1 MAVTPVKD
9 IPGIVTNARNM
20 FEVRLKFAIATRRRT
35 HCMTG
40 ISLPPTHPIMI
51 DRSQAGLTRRI
62 YWRKEQIGRIADL
75 VRENKTRLFEALH
88 ADLGVN
94 EFWAHGVE
102 LQSVLNEASEA
113 IANVGSWAASTRTA
127 TPVLNLPARS
137 HITPQPLGVA
147 CVISPWNYPVS
158 LILNP
163 LIAAIAAGNTVVLK
177 PSEISGATSKL
188 LAELIPKYL
197 DKRGV
202 RVVLGAVPET
212 TALLAQRFDVIMYTG
227 SSHVGK
233 IVMAAAA
240 KHLTPVILELGG
252 KCPAIVAD
260 NANITET
267 AQRIAWAKWTLNMG
281 QTCVSPD
288 YVLCTEKTEEKLVA
302 ALAEAVTQFFGDE
315 PRKSADVSRIVN
327 EAHTKRVAALLD
339 DDDGILETVC
349 GGAETVDVKAC
360 YIGPTIVRAT
370 KDAKLMEGEIFGPVL
385 PVVRVASLDDAILHV
400 QAGEKP
406 LALYVFARD
415 DRAVDRVLNNTSS
428 GGACV
433 NDCAMHAHQ
442 HLPFGGVGHSGMGA
456 YHGKFGFDAFSHR
469 RAVMR
474 KRAGRGDP
482 ALRFAPYTASKLKWL
497 GLIRSPNTP
506 YVLGA
511 AAVGALAGAGALG
524 YQLFAWSLEAEMYS
538 AEQYRYMGGVFALF
552 FAVLMTLFTVFDF

>member
-1 MAVTPVKD
+1 MTTPVKD
-9 IPGIVTNARNM
+9 IPQIVTETRNA
-20 FEVRLKFAIATRRRT
+20 FE
-35 HCMTG
+35 
-40 ISLPPTHPIMI
+40 
-51 DRSQAGLTRRI
+51 AGLTRRI
-62 YWRKEQIGRIADL
+62 KWRERQITRIADL
-75 VRENKTRLFEALH
+75 VNENKARLFEALH

-94 EFWAHGVE
+94 EFWAYGVE
-102 LQSVLNEASEA
+102 LQAVLNEASA
-113 IANVGSWAASTRTA
+113 AYAGVGGWAAPTRTA
-127 TPVLNLPARS
+127 TPLLNLPARS
-137 HITPQPLGVA
+137 LVTPQPLGVA

-177 PSEISGATSKL
+177 PSEIAGATAAL
-188 LAELIPKYL
+188 LAELIPKYV
-197 DKRGV
+197 DPRAV

-212 TALLAQRFDVIMYTG
+212 TALLAQRFDIVMYTG
-227 SSHVGK
+227 SAHVGR

-260 NANITET
+260 DANIAET

-288 YVLCTEKTEEKLVA
+288 YVLCTEKTEGKLVA
-302 ALAEAVTQFFGDE
+302 ALADAVTQFFGAD
-315 PRKSADVSRIVN
+315 PKASADVSRIVN

-339 DDDGILETVC
+339 DDEGILETIC
-349 GGAETVDVKAC
+349 GGKDTVDIKAR
-360 YIGPTIVRAT
+360 YIAPTIVRAT
-370 KDAKLMEGEIFGPVL
+370 KDAKVMAGEIFGPVL
-385 PVVRVASLDDAILHV
+385 PIVRVGKLDDAILHV

-415 DRAVDRVLNNTSS
+415 DRVANRVLNNTSS

-511 AAVGALAGAGALG
+511 AAVAALAGAGTLG
-524 YQLFAWSLEAEMYS
+524 YHLFTWSLEAEMFS
-538 AEQYRYMGGVFALF
+538 AEQYRYMAGVFALF
-552 FAVLMTLFTVFDF
+552 FAVVGTIFTLCDI